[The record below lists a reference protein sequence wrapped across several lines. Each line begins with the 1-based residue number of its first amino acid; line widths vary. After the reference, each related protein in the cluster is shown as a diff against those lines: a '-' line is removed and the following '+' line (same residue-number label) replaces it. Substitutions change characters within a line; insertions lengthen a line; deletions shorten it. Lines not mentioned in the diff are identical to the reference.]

1 LWSGTSA
8 NYGSGSATRTA
19 TAGSRAV
26 FGFTG
31 TSASW
36 IGYRGPVAG
45 IARIYIDDAFVTDVD
60 AYAAVKEAQATLFS
74 ANGLTPGPHTL
85 TIEATGLK
93 NAASGAALV
102 IVDAFDATLSS
113 APSIRRFQQT
123 DATYP
128 VGPWEQ
134 SSTNPLYTGGTVAMS
149 DTAGARAEFTFTG
162 TGVRWIGQ
170 RAFGGGI
177 ARVFLDGQFVADF
190 DTYAPIQEE
199 FQAVMFEAT
208 GLSPGSHTLR
218 VEVTGLKNAASRAS
232 TIFVDGFDVIQ

>member
-1 LWSGTSA
+1 
-8 NYGSGSATRTA
+8 
-19 TAGSRAV
+19 
-26 FGFTG
+26 
-31 TSASW
+31 
-36 IGYRGPVAG
+36 
-45 IARIYIDDAFVTDVD
+45 
-60 AYAAVKEAQATLFS
+60 
-74 ANGLTPGPHTL
+74 
-85 TIEATGLK
+85 
-93 NAASGAALV
+93 
-102 IVDAFDATLSS
+102 VDAFDATLSS